1 MASAEKKTKKLKI
14 VVIDADIDVEHSE
27 NITVDDLL
35 KVIER
40 LLLIIH
46 DRVEQQGMMIVH
58 SRVMHYL
65 KRKKQ

>member
-1 MASAEKKTKKLKI
+1 MASPEKKTKRLKI
-14 VVIDADIDVEHSE
+14 VVIDADIDIEHSE

-46 DRVEQQGMMIVH
+46 DRVEQSGMTIVH

-65 KRKKQ
+65 KKKR